1 MKRLRELRL
10 EKKVSQQQLAD
21 ILHVTQQSIHKYE
34 HGTAEPDLSI
44 IIAMAKY
51 FDTSVDYL
59 IGYSD
64 VPIKYE
70 LYDVEHSLTASE
82 LRLLE
87 YYRSLSCSGQRMIQS
102 LIPANLS
109 TTIE

>member
-1 MKRLRELRL
+1 MLRIKELREKHQL
-10 EKKVSQQQLAD
+10 SQQALAD

-34 HGTAEPDLSI
+34 RGLAEPDLDI
-44 IIAMAKY
+44 IIAAANY

-70 LYDVEHSLTASE
+70 LYNIEQSLTSAES
-82 LRLLE
+82 RLIK
-87 YYRSLSCSGQRMIQS
+87 YYRSLSVTGQNIIQEF
-102 LIPANLS
+102 IPANTS
-109 TTIE
+109 NTNS